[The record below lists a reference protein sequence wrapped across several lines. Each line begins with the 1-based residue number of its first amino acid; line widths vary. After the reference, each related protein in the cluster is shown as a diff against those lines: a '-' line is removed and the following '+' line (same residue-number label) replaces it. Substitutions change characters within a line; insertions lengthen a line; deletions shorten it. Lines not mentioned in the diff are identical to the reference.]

1 MSTDTILQD
10 AKNYSKSSSEDVFV
24 AEAGVTY
31 NPPPEA
37 LRDWIHLANLP
48 ISSKAINALLAAFL
62 FDPTAIFEASDNEL
76 DNVVGVQSKQLVRI
90 RQSAYDTQERQISWF
105 YRHAVQLVTINDP
118 RYPEALKQIPDP
130 PAFLFVRGALP
141 QNTMNSIGIVG
152 SRRSTPY
159 GIAAATKLAKELVEN
174 DVIVV
179 SGGADGIDSAAH
191 WGAVR
196 AGGCTIAVLGC
207 GLDVDYPRNNR
218 TLFEEIIKNG
228 ALITEYP
235 PGAQPDSW
243 RFPLRNRIISGITLG
258 TVVIEAPIK
267 SGALITADR
276 AVEQGKV
283 LMATPGNIDRPSSV
297 GSNDLLRAGAT
308 PILETQ
314 DILYA
319 VGLISVPASPNHQG
333 VMEMVDEAENS
344 HISERS
350 ATSTKK
356 ANSPAVVT
364 SPTQRAAPKDLP
376 ADQMKLVNVLTKTPQ
391 HVDSLAKTAEM
402 TASQTSIALL
412 SLEMG
417 GWAKRLPGNLYIR
430 TL

>member
-10 AKNYSKSSSEDVFV
+10 AKTYSKSASEDVFI
-24 AEAGVTY
+24 AEAGATY

-48 ISSKAINALLAAFL
+48 ISSKAINALLTAFH
-62 FDPTAIFEASDNEL
+62 FDPSAIFAASDHDL
-76 DNVVGVQSKQLVRI
+76 DSIAGIQSKQLVRI

-105 YRHAVQLVTINDP
+105 YRHSVQLVTIADP
-118 RYPEALKQIPDP
+118 QYPEALKQIPDP
-130 PAFLFVRGALP
+130 PAFLFVRGVLP

-218 TLFEEIIKNG
+218 ALFEEIIKNG

-258 TVVIEAPIK
+258 TLVIEAPIK
-267 SGALITADR
+267 SGALITAER

-297 GSNDLLRAGAT
+297 GSNDLLRGGAT

-314 DILYA
+314 DVLYA
-319 VGLISVPASPNHQG
+319 VGLISVPASSKHQG
-333 VMEMVDEAENS
+333 VMEMTDEAEET
-344 HISERS
+344 SE
-350 ATSTKK
+350 ANGKK
-356 ANSPAVVT
+356 GGFNKSSKALSGAAQMRKI
-364 SPTQRAAPKDLP
+364 PTDLP
-376 ADQMKLVNVLTKTPQ
+376 PDQTSILNLLNQTPQ
-391 HVDSLAKTAEM
+391 HIDALSKVTGL
-402 TASQTSIALL
+402 TASQTSIALFN
-412 SLEMG
+412 LEMA
-417 GWAKRLPGNLYIR
+417 GWAKRLPGTLYISA
-430 TL
+430 L

>member
-1 MSTDTILQD
+1 MSTDNILQD
-10 AKNYSKSSSEDVFV
+10 AKTYSKSSTEDVFV
-24 AEAGVTY
+24 AEEGVTY
-31 NPPPEA
+31 NPPPDA

-48 ISSKAINALLAAFL
+48 ISSKTINALLTEFH
-62 FDPTAIFEASDNEL
+62 FDPSAIFAASDHEL
-76 DNVVGVQSKQLVRI
+76 ENVAGVQSKQLVRI
-90 RQSAYDTQERQISWF
+90 RQSVYETQERQISWF
-105 YRHAVQLVTINDP
+105 YRHAVQLVTITDP
-118 RYPEALKQIPDP
+118 RYPEALKEIADP

-141 QNTMNSIGIVG
+141 QNTLNSIGIVG

-218 TLFEEIIKNG
+218 GLFEEIIKNG

-297 GSNDLLRAGAT
+297 GSNDLLRGGAT

-319 VGLISVPASPNHQG
+319 VGLISVPASPKHQG
-333 VMEMVDEAENS
+333 VMEMVEEAE
-344 HISERS
+344 E
-350 ATSTKK
+350 TSVANGK
-356 ANSPAVVT
+356 AVGVNKSSNAA
-364 SPTQRAAPKDLP
+364 SGAAPRRKMPTDLP
-376 ADQMKLVNVLTKTPQ
+376 TDQASILTLLTQTPQ
-391 HVDSLAKTAEM
+391 HVDALSKATGL
-402 TASQTSIALL
+402 TASQTSIALFT
-412 SLEMG
+412 LEMA
-417 GWAKRLPGNLYIR
+417 GWAKRLPGTLYISA
-430 TL
+430 L

>member
-10 AKNYSKSSSEDVFV
+10 AKTYSQSASEDVFI

-31 NPPPEA
+31 NPPPDA

-48 ISSKAINALLAAFL
+48 ISSKAINALLVAFH
-62 FDPTAIFEASDNEL
+62 FNPSAIFAASDHEL
-76 DNVVGVQSKQLVRI
+76 DNVIGIQSKQLVRI

-105 YRHAVQLVTINDP
+105 YRHAVQLVTITDP
-118 RYPEALKQIPDP
+118 QYPEALKQIPDP
-130 PAFLFVRGALP
+130 PAFLFVRGVLP
-141 QNTMNSIGIVG
+141 QSTTNSIGIVG

-159 GIAAATKLAKELVEN
+159 GIAAATKLAKELVET

-179 SGGADGIDSAAH
+179 SGGAEGIDSAAH

-196 AGGCTIAVLGC
+196 AGGRTIAVLGC

-218 TLFEEIIKNG
+218 ALFEEIIKNG

-235 PGAQPDSW
+235 PGAQPDYW

-297 GSNDLLRAGAT
+297 GSNDLLRGGAT

-314 DILYA
+314 DILFA
-319 VGLISVPASPNHQG
+319 VGLISVPASPKHQS
-333 VMEMVDEAENS
+333 VMDLDD
-344 HISERS
+344 ISEDTTVANGKSFGVNKTLNTLSS
-350 ATSTKK
+350 A
-356 ANSPAVVT
+356 SPRRKM
-364 SPTQRAAPKDLP
+364 PTDLP
-376 ADQMKLVNVLTKTPQ
+376 AEQANLLTLLNQTPQ
-391 HVDSLAKTAEM
+391 HVDALSKATGL
-402 TASQTSIALL
+402 TASETSIALL
-412 SLEMG
+412 NLELA
-417 GWAKRLPGNLYIR
+417 GWAKRLPGTLYISA
-430 TL
+430 L